1 MKPPFHYNPPRQT
14 VLIIDDEPSTRRVL
28 EHFLKRE
35 FDVVVKEDG
44 LTGMGWLD
52 AGNAVDLIIADL
64 NMPHLNGREF
74 IRVLR
79 ASNLFGDLPLVML
92 SGTEESSDRI
102 QCLELGADDFMVKP
116 FNPMEVMAKIKAIL
130 RRVQRV

>member
-1 MKPPFHYNPPRQT
+1 MKPPFHSNPPPQT

-35 FDVVVKEDG
+35 FNVVVKEDG
-44 LTGMGWLD
+44 MTGMDWLD

-102 QCLELGADDFMVKP
+102 QCLELGADDFMIKP
-116 FNPMEVMAKIKAIL
+116 FNPMEVLAKVKAIL
-130 RRVQRV
+130 RRVHRF